1 MIFSTAISRYST
13 RQRTK
18 DKDNMGVERALAR
31 EQDTALLS
39 ISAVTEAI
47 DHSRSRQIDLSDLG
61 RTC

>member
-1 MIFSTAISRYST
+1 
-13 RQRTK
+13 
-18 DKDNMGVERALAR
+18 MGVERALAR